1 MFVLAIFFLFSL
13 FGEKSMTSIAEN
25 VKTCLYNNWNDS
37 VGVAKNDI
45 YWTVN
50 RVDVALWAKSGTKNY
65 LIAVYSPGATT
76 SRPISHS
83 WWRVEEVVTVDVAV
97 KASVSGAYDKRTIL
111 QNEIR
116 RIIHA
121 YQTAMGPPISFAFE
135 SREPIQVEAENLLRL
150 TILVTC
156 VYFHSEAGEP
166 FWLLIFG

>member
-1 MFVLAIFFLFSL
+1 LFVLASFFLFSL
-13 FGEKSMTSIAEN
+13 LGENDMTSIAQN
-25 VKTCLYNNWNDS
+25 VETCLFNNWNDS
-37 VGVAKNDI
+37 VGVSKNDI
-45 YWTVN
+45 QWTVN

-116 RIIHA
+116 RIIHS
-121 YQTAMGPPISFAFE
+121 YQTSITGVSFAFL
-135 SREPIQVEAENLLRL
+135 SREPIQVEAENMLRL
-150 TILVTC
+150 TLLVTC
-156 VYFHSEAGEP
+156 VYFHAKGS
-166 FWLLIFG
+166 

>member
-1 MFVLAIFFLFSL
+1 
-13 FGEKSMTSIAEN
+13 MTSIAQN
-25 VKTCLYNNWNDS
+25 VETCLFNNWNDS
-37 VGVAKNDI
+37 VGVSKNDI
-45 YWTVN
+45 QWTVN

-97 KASVSGAYDKRTIL
+97 KTSVSGAYDKRTIL

-121 YQTAMGPPISFAFE
+121 YQTSITDVSFAFL
-135 SREPIQVEAENLLRL
+135 SREPVQVEAENMLRL
-150 TILVTC
+150 TLLVTC
-156 VYFHSEAGEP
+156 VYFHQKT
-166 FWLLIFG
+166 